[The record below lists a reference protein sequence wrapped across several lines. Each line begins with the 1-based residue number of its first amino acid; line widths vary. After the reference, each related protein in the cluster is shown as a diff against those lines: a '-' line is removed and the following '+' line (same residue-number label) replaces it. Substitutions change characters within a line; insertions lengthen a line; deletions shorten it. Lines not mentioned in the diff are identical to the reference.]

1 MRASRFVAMSFAL
14 AVSTRQA
21 SPVRADAPASESTVV
36 ARVGSRTITADEM
49 NRRIAALPPFQIRG
63 FGKSPD
69 EVRRNF
75 LERVLI
81 REALLAEAAK
91 DRKLD
96 AREDVKGRL
105 RGALQRAMLARVRAE
120 AASTAKVSPE
130 DVKRYY
136 EANPARFHAPA
147 RIAIWRILVGTKEEA
162 EGLLKQLK
170 AEPTAKRWSDVA
182 REKSLDASTRMRG
195 GNMGFVAPDG
205 TTPEPGLKTDV
216 AVVAAATAVEDGK
229 IVPDP
234 VQEGDR
240 WAVIW
245 RRQSMKAVDR
255 PLEIESAAIEQ
266 VLSHERGE
274 QRVTALIDQLRK
286 DHLQAFEPAL
296 VDAIEIQPSGEL
308 GGARRGAS
316 ASAAPS
322 AISAPPKPHGRPAP
336 SADPDG
342 DLR

>member
-1 MRASRFVAMSFAL
+1 MRASRFVAVSFAL
-14 AVSTRQA
+14 VVSTRQA
-21 SPVRADAPASESTVV
+21 SPVRADAPAGEPTVV

-81 REALLAEAAK
+81 REARLAEGAK

-96 AREDVKGRL
+96 EREDVKARI

-120 AASTAKVSPE
+120 VSADAKVTE
-130 DVKRYY
+130 DDVKRYY
-136 EANPARFHAPA
+136 EANPARFHSPP
-147 RIAIWRILVGTKEEA
+147 RIAIWRILVATKEEA
-162 EGLLKQLK
+162 EGLLKDLK

-195 GNMGFVAPDG
+195 GNLGFVAPDG
-205 TTPEPGLKTDV
+205 MTPEPGLKADA
-216 AVVAAATAVEDGK
+216 AVVTAAAAVEDGK
-229 IVPDP
+229 IVPAP

-240 WAVIW
+240 WALVW
-245 RRQSMKAVDR
+245 RRQSMKPVDR
-255 PLEIESAAIEQ
+255 PLALEAASIEQ
-266 VLSHERGE
+266 VLTHERGE
-274 QRVTALIDQLRK
+274 QRVTALLEQLRK
-286 DHLQAFEPAL
+286 EHLKAYEPAQ

-308 GGARRGAS
+308 GGARRPS
-316 ASAAPS
+316 ASARPS
-322 AISAPPKPHGRPAP
+322 VMPALPKPAGRPAP